1 LHRKVPTLNTHRRR
15 IAVVGAGI
23 SGLSAAWVLQRAA
36 DVTLY
41 EADDRLGGHAH
52 THDVARPTGA
62 PIAVDSGFIVH
73 NERTYPTLLRLFAAL
88 GVATAPSDM
97 SMSVHCEGCGL
108 EYAGARGLRGLFP
121 TAENLRRPAYLRMLT
136 EVPRFHRAARALLR
150 TPPGPTEPTLGQFVS
165 TQGYSDYFVAHFL
178 VPVVAAVWSCGPGTA
193 MQYPAR
199 YLFRFL
205 DHHGMLAVTGSP
217 AWRTVVGGSRTYVQA
232 VAKDLTAVHTATPVR
247 AVTRTASGVAI
258 RDDGDGLAQFD
269 AVVVATHSNQA
280 LALLGEPT
288 ATETA
293 VLGAIPYSVNHTV
306 LHTDQAPMPRAVRA
320 RASWN
325 YRLRSC
331 AGAGDAVLVTY
342 DMKRLQSLPGPTP
355 YLVSLND
362 PEVDPDRVIARMV
375 YEHPIYTPESV
386 AAQAR
391 LPELDDDRVV
401 FAGAYHGWGFHED
414 GAASGVRAA
423 ARLGVAW

>member
-1 LHRKVPTLNTHRRR
+1 MRSANRRR
-15 IAVVGAGI
+15 IAVVGSGI
-23 SGLSAAWVLQRAA
+23 SGLSAARVLQSAA

-52 THDVARPTGA
+52 THDVARATGA
-62 PIAVDSGFIVH
+62 PLTVDSGFIVH
-73 NERTYPTLLRLFAAL
+73 NECTYPTLLRLFAAL

-97 SMSVHCEGCGL
+97 SMSVRCDGCGL

-121 TAENLRRPAYLRMLT
+121 AAQNLRRGAYLRLLT
-136 EVPRFHRAARALLR
+136 EVPQFHRAARALLR
-150 TPPGPTEPTLGQFVS
+150 TPPATVEPTLSQFVS
-165 TQGYSDYFVAHFL
+165 TQGWSDYFVSHFL
-178 VPVVAAVWSCGPGTA
+178 APMVAAVWSCAPGTA

-205 DHHGMLAVTGSP
+205 DHHGMLTVTGSP
-217 AWRTVVGGSRTYVQA
+217 PWRTVVGGSRSYVTA
-232 VAKDLTAVHTATPVR
+232 IGKDLTAVHTATPIR
-247 AVTRTASGVAI
+247 ALSRTAGGVQL
-258 RDDGDGLAQFD
+258 RDDADTVADYD
-269 AVVVATHSNQA
+269 AVVVATHPDQA
-280 LALLGEPT
+280 LHLLAAPT
-288 ATETA
+288 ALETA

-306 LHTDQAPMPRAVRA
+306 LHTDPSPLPRRPWA

-325 YRLRSC
+325 YRLTGC
-331 AGAGDAVLVTY
+331 ADGVDAVLVTY
-342 DMKRLQSLPGPTP
+342 DMNRLQALPGPTS
-355 YLVSLND
+355 YLVSLNNPTVED
-362 PEVDPDRVIARMV
+362 DRVIARMV
-375 YEHPIYTPESV
+375 YEHPIYTPASV

-423 ARLGVAW
+423 ARLGVIW